1 MCPALA
7 ICQKVFTVHSGGESC
22 IFGVCEQGF
31 SHGKYLHSHQR
42 SILRILGALLAKS
55 ASIWSLACNVI
66 KAAVTLPSRSYQND
80 TRGERN
86 WKLGSP
92 GAHLSE
98 IKKKVLC
105 LQCTWYISMVATSM
119 GTPIGTE
126 VHRLVGHA
134 CCVEER
140 LKCKAK
146 RPLFCSWQWLHCFF
160 NVSTCCSL
168 VITFAS
174 LCEFWCVLRAVV
186 LCLTSGNCHQ
196 VWLGP
201 LKLVIGIVLGLILVC
216 HR

>member
-7 ICQKVFTVHSGGESC
+7 MCQKVFTVHSGGESC

-98 IKKKVLC
+98 IKKKGLMPSVYMVHKYGCYLNGNTDWNWSSQIGRSRLLCGRTFEVQSQETFVL
-105 LQCTWYISMVATSM
+105 
-119 GTPIGTE
+119 
-126 VHRLVGHA
+126 
-134 CCVEER
+134 
-140 LKCKAK
+140 
-146 RPLFCSWQWLHCFF
+146 
-160 NVSTCCSL
+160 
-168 VITFAS
+168 
-174 LCEFWCVLRAVV
+174 
-186 LCLTSGNCHQ
+186 
-196 VWLGP
+196 
-201 LKLVIGIVLGLILVC
+201 
-216 HR
+216 